1 MLLKVARI
9 VVVVGTCAVI
19 TSAVAPQA
27 VRYGERHGAAAL
39 GPPSSDPQPS
49 QGNPGAGAGPRQSS
63 SPESAS
69 PSPTAVGGTS
79 TIAGS
84 GPPSPTPGLTQPGA
98 PMPQPIT
105 SVTAYGA
112 VGDGRSNSTNAIA
125 RAASAAGARGGTLY
139 FPPGHYLVGGSGIGS
154 GIEIRS
160 GRPITIAGAG
170 SGLVTITNTNA
181 TGGLLSIHVDHT
193 VVENLTLDARSS
205 NTRQALGVVANDVT
219 VQFCHILGGRQFFAI
234 YYAGPPGATPS
245 APLYNSGNRLL
256 NDYVS
261 DLVTNDGISWSFQQ
275 DSLIENL
282 VHTGSRLAIYVDRYV
297 TVQNEVYRPG
307 PQGGGTAGFWISSPS
322 DHITINNFTSYG
334 MGGIISDNNA
344 VVSTNITIAN
354 ERLMVPGNT
363 LRVDA
368 ARGLTI
374 RGCNFGT
381 DGTVLFTG
389 AMATTAV
396 VVADC
401 TSLPMIRFQGSA
413 PVSAEFLADS
423 YALVATA
430 VAHRQ
435 TFYNFNTAHPV
446 FSVSGGVWWNRAG
459 GFFGGAAA
467 TYTVTNLSG
476 YN

>member
-1 MLLKVARI
+1 MLWKVARI
-9 VVVVGTCAVI
+9 AVVLSACAVV
-19 TSAVAPQA
+19 TSAVAPRS
-27 VRYGERHGAAAL
+27 VRDGEVHGALNVSPASGGA
-39 GPPSSDPQPS
+39 QPS
-49 QGNPGAGAGPRQSS
+49 QDTPGAGAVPRQSS
-63 SPESAS
+63 TPGVAS
-69 PSPTAVGGTS
+69 PSPSAAGGTARL
-79 TIAGS
+79 TGS
-84 GPPSPTPGLTQPGA
+84 GPASPTPGVTQPQA

-112 VGDGRSNSTNAIA
+112 VGDGRTNSTNAIA
-125 RAASAAGARGGTLY
+125 KAATVAGARGGTLY
-139 FPPGHYLVGGSGIGS
+139 FPPGHYLVGGSGLGS

-160 GRPITIAGAG
+160 GRPLTIAGAG

-234 YYAGPPGATPS
+234 YYAGPPGATPT

-261 DLVTNDGISWSFQQ
+261 DLVTNDGISWSFQE

-297 TVQNEVYRPG
+297 TVQNELYRPG

-374 RGCNFGT
+374 RGCNFGS

-389 AMATTAV
+389 SMATTLV

-413 PVSAEFLADS
+413 PVSATFLADTYS
-423 YALVATA
+423 AVATA
-430 VAHRQ
+430 VDHRQ
-435 TFYNFNTAHPV
+435 TFYNFNSAHPV
-446 FSVSGGVWWNRAG
+446 FSVSGGVWGNQAG
-459 GFFGGAAA
+459 GFFAGAAA
-467 TYTVTNLSG
+467 TYTVTNLRG